1 MRKIELGKTGLMV
14 SEVAF
19 GGIPIQRVSDDQS
32 TKIIQR
38 CIELGVNF
46 LDTAHGYGTS
56 EERIG
61 RAIAGRSDGLIL
73 ASKGPGRDAKTFR
86 GQMELSFK
94 RLGVEHIHL
103 YHSIY
108 HSEFLP
114 HLSHNHLVALKQSK
128 MYRFHFAQKLV
139 LPLGHLSLNPI
150 QSQNHPIFD

>member
-14 SEVAF
+14 SQVAF

-32 TKIIQR
+32 TEVIRK
-38 CIELGVNF
+38 CLELGVNF

-73 ASKGPGRDAKTFR
+73 ASKSPGRDAETFR
-86 GQMELSFK
+86 EQMELSFQ

-103 YHSIY
+103 YQFHNVSGAEAYESII
-108 HSEFLP
+108 SP
-114 HLSHNHLVALKQSK
+114 GGPPRRSVVISSAAPASSSGTAAA
-128 MYRFHFAQKLV
+128 RARRTS
-139 LPLGHLSLNPI
+139 PSRGS
-150 QSQNHPIFD
+150 